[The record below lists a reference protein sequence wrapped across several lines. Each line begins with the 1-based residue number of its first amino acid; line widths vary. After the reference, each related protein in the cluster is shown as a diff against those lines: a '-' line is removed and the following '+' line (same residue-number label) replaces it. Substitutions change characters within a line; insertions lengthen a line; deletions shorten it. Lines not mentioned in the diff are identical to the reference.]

1 MNIGQNLF
9 SIKTVSIS
17 NNKVESIGGF
27 QVVPD
32 YKISPCPT
40 DYGALILIGGISW
53 NIISLYKWATYRVM
67 SSPTKKLG
75 EICGA
80 TTFLGAID
88 ILNYAAHTGRFK
100 GIVSALYANEKI
112 ISVGKL
118 YVIITLLL

>member
-27 QVVPD
+27 QVVPN
-32 YKISPCPT
+32 YKISSCPT
-40 DYGALILIGGISW
+40 DYGALILIGGIS
-53 NIISLYKWATYRVM
+53 LQ
-67 SSPTKKLG
+67 PLG

-88 ILNYAAHTGRFK
+88 ILNYAAHTSRFK
-100 GIVSALYANEKI
+100 GICQCI
-112 ISVGKL
+112 ISQ
-118 YVIITLLL
+118 